1 MWTMVLFLHP
11 LFFHPRPVPLSCV
24 KDDGNYEEAELDG
37 PNDEYEFDLKKKF
50 DPNGRQ
56 CLTMEGYREIGQI
69 VRSLA
74 DEQGNKRLLIVQE
87 GGYHVTYSAYCLHA
101 MLEGVLSLP
110 FPLLSDPIAYYPED
124 EAFAYKVIE
133 SIKRF
138 QESYVPFIKGVQS

>member
-1 MWTMVLFLHP
+1 
-11 LFFHPRPVPLSCV
+11 
-24 KDDGNYEEAELDG
+24 
-37 PNDEYEFDLKKKF
+37 F

-56 CLTMEGYREIGQI
+56 CLTMEGYREIGRI

-74 DEQGNKRLLIVQE
+74 DEHSNKRLLIVQE

-101 MLEGVLSLP
+101 MLEGVLNLP

-124 EAFAYKVIE
+124 GAFATKVIE

-138 QESYVPFIKGVQS
+138 QERSVPFIKGV